1 MCGGILDFLFLVV
14 SPVRASQL
22 WKNHN
27 SCIYSIYYLLVF
39 KPLVASISFCVKRM
53 IANMLPTFLCDSESN
68 VAWAHPSLTY
78 LMAGFWWR
86 PVAQIEKFP
95 VAKWNVWLGL
105 QSRKIGDCSILIP
118 NSISDKV
125 DFWPIHWALLVDIS
139 AARTYRMKEWILM
152 NAKDVHRLFFF
163 KLLLLC
169 RWGKRG
175 ERRRPLDPLGLRNP
189 SPYSEYSPVK
199 FRKRYQSH
207 FEALG
212 LHLFVRDAE
221 RCSDDCANSSNPTYS
236 RSSHKTHTR
245 THAHTHHAQSICH
258 FPPASVFQASSAVES
273 ELWHSKVLIEE
284 AVAALS
290 AAESYK

>member
-1 MCGGILDFLFLVV
+1 MYTGYF
-14 SPVRASQL
+14 
-22 WKNHN
+22 
-27 SCIYSIYYLLVF
+27 
-39 KPLVASISFCVKRM
+39 FC
-53 IANMLPTFLCDSESN
+53 
-68 VAWAHPSLTY
+68 
-78 LMAGFWWR
+78 
-86 PVAQIEKFP
+86 
-95 VAKWNVWLGL
+95 
-105 QSRKIGDCSILIP
+105 
-118 NSISDKV
+118 
-125 DFWPIHWALLVDIS
+125 
-139 AARTYRMKEWILM
+139 
-152 NAKDVHRLFFF
+152 

-169 RWGKRG
+169 MWGKRG

-236 RSSHKTHTR
+236 RSSHKTHT
-245 THAHTHHAQSICH
+245 HAHTHHAQSICH
-258 FPPASVFQASSAVES
+258 FLPASVFQASSAVES

-284 AVAALS
+284 AVSALS